1 MFICIGINVFV
12 STSNERKVCVIVRA
26 RVHKVAHGA
35 LPLYVTPSLENSPV
49 RLVSRWKTYED
60 VGAYQMSHTR
70 VLQGTPL
77 FERKQQNTVCSI
89 KYGTLTSSNSA

>member
-35 LPLYVTPSLENSPV
+35 LPLYVTSGG
-49 RLVSRWKTYED
+49 SRGGPW
-60 VGAYQMSHTR
+60 GPW
-70 VLQGTPL
+70 TPL
-77 FERKQQNTVCSI
+77 FEQKKNFFKSKIEVNAVILYVGSHLRLRLGLGRGDLADES
-89 KYGTLTSSNSA
+89 